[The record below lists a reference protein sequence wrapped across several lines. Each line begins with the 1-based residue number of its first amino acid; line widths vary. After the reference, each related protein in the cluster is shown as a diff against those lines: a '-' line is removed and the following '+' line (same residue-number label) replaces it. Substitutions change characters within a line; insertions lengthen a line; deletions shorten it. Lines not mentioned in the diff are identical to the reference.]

1 MHCILGVKKTVKATE
16 RAAGVLNVWWREKGG
31 RVEKKIQQQRFKESK
46 MRQPNYVVCAT

>member
-31 RVEKKIQQQRFKESK
+31 RVEKKNTAAKVQGK
-46 MRQPNYVVCAT
+46 